1 MNAASRHRKTLRRVR
16 RLFGRFLRRDN
27 DQRSALP
34 PPPRFAEE
42 ELFAHLRVP
51 EGALQAWR
59 EGRREAAWDAL
70 IEHFCRREPALG
82 FIAPARVPGLTAK
95 AADRFPSWR
104 GRLLAKVE
112 EESSLGLAVYD
123 RRADPLGP
131 DFNWN
136 LAVAGPLEDILYG
149 LRPHRFGFVA
159 RWAQAC
165 HYEPALVPR
174 LEAVLAG
181 WMAQARKPEGPMAYR
196 TSLVVIYNLVAL
208 VLAWPFLAALDG
220 PETAAAV
227 DGAALWRLRKRV
239 LQVLFANCRFLV
251 AATGTGV
258 ANNHLL
264 AEHFARWLIA
274 ALLPEFDPDPDRV
287 GAEANWLKELER
299 QSFGD
304 GGSIEHSLHYQ
315 ELASELAVAYLLI
328 SRSNGWPLPQS
339 ARERIG
345 RMLAFQT
352 AFTGSALLPAA
363 FGNTTEDPMLA
374 LGAGEGWQS
383 ALLLEVQRCCFDPQA
398 APADDDAPGREAAYW
413 LLEGDL
419 AADPE
424 APSAEVPFRFFPD
437 SGFALFAEPGA
448 EACLIF
454 RLGPSPA
461 APGIGGHSHGD
472 LLSLCLRVG
481 SEMVLAPP
489 GTYSYRF
496 KPHPDLPGR
505 PNLRAHFASARSR
518 SALYFEGLEP
528 YGDLTGDFRLWTLPC
543 QVASRQNSAAGAGL
557 SWADGCVVG
566 ASSYTGHRRGVIHL
580 WGRGWLVY
588 DRLPPRS
595 DGTAAAVGWQLAPG
609 LDCRV
614 AGDAT
619 AEVQGQ
625 GGGTKLAIRPYGTA
639 GPDLVRGGFEP
650 FRGWVSPSYGRLE
663 PAANLRYP
671 LASGARGAAFFL
683 SLEAGEAETLEE
695 MAADDQHLGY
705 RIGEAQGEGLI
716 LLDLCDTPKERSWA
730 DVTFQGRLLWL
741 SRAGEAVTVRA
752 LDLQRLLAPAWGL
765 DLTARSPAAFELSID
780 QGTVRWPRGRGPDVE
795 ITPV

>member
-16 RLFGRFLRRDN
+16 RLFGKFLRRDN
-27 DQRSALP
+27 DRRSALP
-34 PPPRFAEE
+34 TPPRFEEE
-42 ELFAHLRVP
+42 ELFAHLRSP
-51 EGALQAWR
+51 EDALQAWR

-82 FIAPARVPGLTAK
+82 FVAPARVPGLIAK
-95 AADRFPSWR
+95 AADRFPGWR
-104 GRLLAKVE
+104 GRLLDKVE
-112 EESSLGLAVYD
+112 EDSSLGLAAYD

-136 LAVAGPLEDILYG
+136 LPAAGLLEDVLYG

-165 HYEPALVPR
+165 HHQPALVSR

-181 WMAQARKPEGPMAYR
+181 WMAQARKPEGLLAYR

-208 VLAWPFLAALDG
+208 VLAWPFLAALDSSEAAG
-220 PETAAAV
+220 PVDAAA
-227 DGAALWRLRKRV
+227 LRRLRKRV
-239 LQVLFANCRFLV
+239 LQALFANCRFLV
-251 AATGTGV
+251 AAAGTGV

-274 ALLPEFDPDPDRV
+274 ALLPEFDPDPDRTA
-287 GAEANWLKELER
+287 AEANWLRELER

-328 SRSNGWPLPQS
+328 SRRNGWALPQS

-352 AFTGSALLPAA
+352 AFAGPALLPVAI
-363 FGNTTEDPMLA
+363 GNTTEDPMLA
-374 LGAGEGWQS
+374 LGAGEGWQT
-383 ALLLEVQRCCFDPQA
+383 ALLREVQRRCFDPQV
-398 APADDDAPGREAAYW
+398 APAADDAPGREAAYW

-419 AADPE
+419 AANPE
-424 APSAEVPFRFFPD
+424 TPLAEAPFRFFPD

-481 SEMVLAPP
+481 TEMVLAPP

-518 SALYFEGLEP
+518 SGLYLEGLEP
-528 YGDLTGDFRLWTLPC
+528 YGDLTGDFRAWTLPC
-543 QVASRQNSAAGAGL
+543 QVASRQSSAAGAGL
-557 SWADGCVVG
+557 SWTEGHVVG
-566 ASSYTGHRRGVIHL
+566 TSAYTGHRRGVVHL

-595 DGTAAAVGWQLAPG
+595 DGAAAVGWQFAPG
-609 LDCRV
+609 LDCRL

-619 AEVQGQ
+619 AEAQGQ
-625 GGGTKLAIRPYGTA
+625 EGATKLTIRPCGTE
-639 GPDLVRGGFEP
+639 GPDLVSGGFEP

-671 LASGARGAAFFL
+671 LAPGARGAAFFL
-683 SLEAGEAETLEE
+683 SLETGEAGALEE
-695 MAADDQHLGY
+695 IAAADEHLGY
-705 RIGEAQGEGLI
+705 RIEGTGDEGLL
-716 LLDLCDTPKERSWA
+716 LLDLCDTPKEQRWA
-730 DVTFQGRLLWL
+730 DITFQGRLLWL
-741 SRAGEAVTVRA
+741 CRVGEAVTVRA
-752 LDLQRLLAPAWGL
+752 LGLQRLLAPAWGL
-765 DLTARSPAAFELSID
+765 DLTAQTPAAFELVID
-780 QGTVRWPRGRGPDVE
+780 QGTVRWPRGPCPDVE
-795 ITPV
+795 FASM